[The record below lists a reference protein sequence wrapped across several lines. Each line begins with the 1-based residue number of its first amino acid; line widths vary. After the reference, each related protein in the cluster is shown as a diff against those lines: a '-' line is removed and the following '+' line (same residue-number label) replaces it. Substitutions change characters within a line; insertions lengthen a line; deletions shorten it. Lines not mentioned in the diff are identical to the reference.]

1 MLSVTA
7 SRQRSSV
14 VASFAIEAAEAG
26 TSERH
31 APACYGVG
39 AGSAG
44 TPTGT
49 LERGGTARGLSDIV
63 ASSIR
68 AHFVA
73 TLNRCCLVFRGAI
86 VGRKPIGLVAL
97 TAAER
102 DDPPQAGQAG
112 SSHPPG
118 HYSRLTI
125 AGRPPLTR
133 HTNPHAAQ
141 YETSRIGIEKPNACR
156 RHGLSRRFRSR

>member
-1 MLSVTA
+1 MVAMLSVTA

-49 LERGGTARGLSDIV
+49 LERGGTARGLVILWQV
-63 ASSIR
+63 QFA
-68 AHFVA
+68 
-73 TLNRCCLVFRGAI
+73 
-86 VGRKPIGLVAL
+86 
-97 TAAER
+97 
-102 DDPPQAGQAG
+102 
-112 SSHPPG
+112 
-118 HYSRLTI
+118 
-125 AGRPPLTR
+125 
-133 HTNPHAAQ
+133 
-141 YETSRIGIEKPNACR
+141 RISWR
-156 RHGLSRRFRSR
+156 R

>member
-49 LERGGTARGLSDIV
+49 LERGGTARGLVILWQV
-63 ASSIR
+63 QFA
-68 AHFVA
+68 
-73 TLNRCCLVFRGAI
+73 
-86 VGRKPIGLVAL
+86 
-97 TAAER
+97 
-102 DDPPQAGQAG
+102 
-112 SSHPPG
+112 
-118 HYSRLTI
+118 
-125 AGRPPLTR
+125 
-133 HTNPHAAQ
+133 
-141 YETSRIGIEKPNACR
+141 RISWR
-156 RHGLSRRFRSR
+156 R